1 MDTNSHLDGATQY
14 FVGKGLLLNKIPVH
28 PVLWFQK
35 EFVRCGKGALLAV
48 FGSPTSGD
56 FVVLL
61 WHYFELSIVHQ
72 PGVLNAAES
81 LHADATLTQDYLLGI
96 LFNQEGRRPLG
107 LVRTPSTR

>member
-1 MDTNSHLDGATQY
+1 M
-14 FVGKGLLLNKIPVH
+14 GKGLLFDKAQSTLS
-28 PVLWFQK
+28 
-35 EFVRCGKGALLAV
+35 CGFKKNSYAAGRAGALLAV

-81 LHADATLTQDYLLGI
+81 LHADATFTQDYLLRI
-96 LFNQEGRRPLG
+96 LFNQEGRQPLG